1 MARLQRPEAKQI
13 LTHGYAV
20 NQRGCLNGLV
30 RRGIGQDGAANQ
42 IRRGGFLS
50 SAIEN
55 RIDELVTPG
64 GTTIE
69 L

>member
-1 MARLQRPEAKQI
+1 MAWLQRPEAKQI
-13 LTHGYAV
+13 RPRGHAF
-20 NQRGCLNGLV
+20 NQRGRLNRLV
-30 RRGIGQDGAANQ
+30 RRRCGKDGAANQ

-64 GTTIE
+64 GRSIE